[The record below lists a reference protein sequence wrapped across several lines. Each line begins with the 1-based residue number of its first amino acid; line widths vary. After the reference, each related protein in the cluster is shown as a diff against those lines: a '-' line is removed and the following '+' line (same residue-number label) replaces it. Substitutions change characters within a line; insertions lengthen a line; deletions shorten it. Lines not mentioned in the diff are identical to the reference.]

1 MQIIIKQRKPC
12 DLQEQPF
19 SLTHIDTYLATC
31 CGHQCIQSWTCAD
44 HTCRTLERLAVHAAW
59 WKFKMEWGSKVL
71 QRVNNQCKN
80 CEKQFNWL
88 RDNLL
93 DLKMQLVFSVH
104 AEKTILKDGASRM
117 ASNHWNARCSYCC
130 FPSMPG
136 NLTDKWSNRF
146 RSHIETHGN
155 AYLTLQVQSTS
166 QYLSFELSTKSLRPL
181 LSWLVFSWC
190 GPRNTC

>member
-12 DLQEQPF
+12 DLQEQWF
-19 SLTHIDTYLATC
+19 SSTHIDTYLATC

-71 QRVNNQCKN
+71 QRVYNQCTN

-104 AEKTILKDGASRM
+104 AGKRPLRM
-117 ASNHWNARCSYCC
+117 AQVEWLQITEMLDAPTAASHPCLETSLTNDHGIIFYKSISFIWAINEVSTTTFIMVGIFLVCTQKHVLGTRLNA
-130 FPSMPG
+130 
-136 NLTDKWSNRF
+136 L
-146 RSHIETHGN
+146 
-155 AYLTLQVQSTS
+155 
-166 QYLSFELSTKSLRPL
+166 
-181 LSWLVFSWC
+181 
-190 GPRNTC
+190 